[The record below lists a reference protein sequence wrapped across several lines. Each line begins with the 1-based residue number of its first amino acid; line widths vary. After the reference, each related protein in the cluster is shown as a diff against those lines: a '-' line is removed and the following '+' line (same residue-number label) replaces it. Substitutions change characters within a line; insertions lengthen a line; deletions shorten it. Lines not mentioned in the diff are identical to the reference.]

1 MNFCKKERL
10 FLGAFGKEWTIMA
23 EKEKK
28 QSGIV
33 KYFKGVKSEFK
44 KVTWPTFKQILNNTG
59 TVIAS
64 VIIIGLFIFLLDSA
78 FQLLL
83 KSIIK

>member
-1 MNFCKKERL
+1 
-10 FLGAFGKEWTIMA
+10 MA

-64 VIIIGLFIFLLDSA
+64 VIVIGLFIYVLDMVFNAGMS
-78 FQLLL
+78 LIM
-83 KSIIK
+83 K

>member
-1 MNFCKKERL
+1 
-10 FLGAFGKEWTIMA
+10 MA

-28 QSGIV
+28 QNGIA

-44 KVTWPTFKQILNNTG
+44 KVTWPSFKQIVNNTG

-64 VIIIGLFIFLLDSA
+64 VIVIGLFIFVLDYA
-78 FQLLL
+78 FSNVL
-83 KSIIK
+83 KAIIK

>member
-1 MNFCKKERL
+1 
-10 FLGAFGKEWTIMA
+10 MA

>member
-1 MNFCKKERL
+1 
-10 FLGAFGKEWTIMA
+10 MA

-44 KVTWPTFKQILNNTG
+44 KVTWPSFKQILNNTG
-59 TVIAS
+59 MVVAS
-64 VIIIGLFIFLLDSA
+64 ILVIGLFIFLLD
-78 FQLLL
+78 FGFKELVKLIV
-83 KSIIK
+83 K